1 MNILGPIGSLISS
14 LTWAFGSTTYSHLS
28 RKYPPSV
35 VNFNRALFALPL
47 YLIAISITFGPE
59 NLLFEIAKPDSSKI
73 LWLGLSQISSF
84 AFGDALFLMAATR
97 IGVPMSLT
105 ISSLY
110 PVWSAIAGIVFK
122 GQTLLPLQWIGL
134 FIIVTGVV
142 VMIRVSHQE
151 KPAGETRLARTGIL
165 LAFATSFMWAFN
177 TYGISEGA
185 AGVNA
190 LVANAHRM
198 IFALPLCWIFGIGLG
213 VKGSWILSRA
223 DYKSYSY
230 VFAIEAFVGSLC
242 FTYGL
247 ANSPLAVASAL
258 SSLSPVLA
266 VPIAVLSGDE
276 RLNWTKTGLILMVTA
291 GIIALVHN

>member
-1 MNILGPIGSLISS
+1 MNILGPIGSFISS
-14 LTWAFGSTTYSHLS
+14 VTWAFGSTTYSHLS

-47 YLIAISITFGPE
+47 YLIAIAITFGPE
-59 NLLFEIAKPDSSKI
+59 NLFIEIAKPESSKI

-110 PVWSAIAGIVFK
+110 PVWSAFAGILFK
-122 GQTLLPLQWIGL
+122 GQRLLPLHWLGL
-134 FIIVTGVV
+134 VVIVTGVI
-142 VMIRVSHQE
+142 VMIRISQKD
-151 KPAGETRLARTGIL
+151 KPKGETQFARTGIL
-165 LAFATSFMWAFN
+165 LAFATSLMWAFN

-185 AGVNA
+185 AGMNP
-190 LVANAHRM
+190 LVANTHRM
-198 IFALPLCWIFGIGLG
+198 LFALPLCWIFGVGLG
-213 VKGSWILSRA
+213 VRGSWIMSPT
-223 DYKSYSY
+223 DYKSYGY

-266 VPIAVLSGDE
+266 VPLAVLSGDE
-276 RLNWTKTGLILMVTA
+276 RLSWKKTGLILMVTL
-291 GIIALVHN
+291 GIIVLVKS